1 MKKSFGLLRSESTEA
16 LNPTV
21 SDECKPG
28 TESSPNYRKRSLSE
42 RYRDAKNNR
51 NIRIPDEEL
60 KKYTGM
66 TLAEI
71 MEWAK
76 DRPGVAGNPPA
87 GTMAYGFG
95 AGRARAL
102 Q

>member
-1 MKKSFGLLRSESTEA
+1 MKKTSGLPQSESTEA
-16 LNPTV
+16 LNPTA
-21 SDECKPG
+21 SDDCQPN
-28 TESSPNYRKRSLSE
+28 TESSHSCPKRSLSE

-51 NIRIPDEEL
+51 TVRIPDEEL

-87 GTMAYGFG
+87 GRMAYGFG